1 MDLSTGL
8 GLKGL
13 KQLRRAWIEVEQEAL
28 SRITGKVRPA
38 LPKDDLHLIRRQIDD
53 CLSETGGA
61 ASARARAATSL
72 SSSRP
77 NSPRAPATRPLSS
90 KGRVPRVR
98 QNGESCS
105 MAPIM
110 PMEA

>member
-1 MDLSTGL
+1 MDLPTGF

-61 ASARARAATSL
+61 ASARARAARS
-72 SSSRP
+72 
-77 NSPRAPATRPLSS
+77 
-90 KGRVPRVR
+90 
-98 QNGESCS
+98 
-105 MAPIM
+105 
-110 PMEA
+110 